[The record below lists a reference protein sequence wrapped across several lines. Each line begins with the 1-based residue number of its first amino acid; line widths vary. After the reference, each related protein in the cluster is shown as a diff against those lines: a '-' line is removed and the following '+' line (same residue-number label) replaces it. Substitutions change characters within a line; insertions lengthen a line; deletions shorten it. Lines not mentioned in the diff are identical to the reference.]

1 MSSATRA
8 DYPYWAGGRG
18 CTMLPLHYG
27 IDWKRW
33 SNRSPN
39 ETSDPQVE
47 RQGDGGRR
55 SDAVGAA
62 AVMD

>member
-1 MSSATRA
+1 
-8 DYPYWAGGRG
+8 
-18 CTMLPLHYG
+18 MLPLHYG